1 MMGRSDL
8 VVDAYNL
15 QGNLTQKNYKFKDSL
30 GYITRLSQKDKEFCL
45 TQNYQDILLSQ
56 NAR

>member
-1 MMGRSDL
+1 